1 MTREER
7 RYWRTQ
13 RIKATVI
20 MVTVLI
26 LAVVLPAVVE

>member
-7 RYWRTQ
+7 RYWRIQ
-13 RIKATVI
+13 RIKATAI
-20 MVTVLI
+20 MVAVFI